1 MTTFFYLL
9 TLVFWTYEITVASR
23 AIKHLQFLTNLA
35 NAANRDMWRNDKEFA
50 LQGCLWISLQIL
62 YLIWS
67 LLGLALS
74 SQWKL
79 FGMLFLISFGK
90 VALIKISGNT
100 TWRSIIITT
109 DAISTALVLTII
121 FMNKFHPGV
130 LPW

>member
-9 TLVFWTYEITVASR
+9 TLVFWTYEISVASR
-23 AIKHLQFLTNLA
+23 AIKHLQFLA
-35 NAANRDMWRNDKEFA
+35 NAANRDMWRNDKDFA

-67 LLGLALS
+67 LLGFALS

-79 FGMLFLISFGK
+79 FGILFLIAFGK
-90 VALIKISGNT
+90 VALIKISSNT

-109 DAISTALVLTII
+109 DAVVTAVVLTSI